1 MDKKNSGQTEK
12 ALKDAARKLLLSCE
26 DWTDVTARAITS
38 EAGVNLAMINYCFG
52 SKEALFF
59 EVFRDMEEDVKK
71 CKPELLELINSSLT
85 PKEKLIEGY
94 FQMMK
99 LMLEYFGMA
108 QAVVKF
114 IVMNKSLNMDAGTT
128 ELVKEHFGGRKTEG
142 ECMIIAYEL
151 ESIHELL
158 ALRHKEIQDI
168 CGIDLKD
175 DTVLR
180 RIITDNVDRFLKD

>member
-59 EVFRDMEEDVKK
+59 E
-71 CKPELLELINSSLT
+71 ELLELINSSLT

-108 QAVVKF
+108 QAVIKF
-114 IVMNKSLNMDAGTT
+114 IVMNKSLDMDAGTT